1 MHNGQCKDIKAWHWG
16 QFLNCLSSL
25 RPIKKA
31 VVEAEEFYGTLQT
44 ASSAM
49 ILTVVLLK
57 VVAVNPFYR

>member
-1 MHNGQCKDIKAWHWG
+1 MHNGQCKDIKAWHRG
-16 QFLNCLSSL
+16 QFLNCLSSS

-49 ILTVVLLK
+49 ILTAVLLE